1 MKVRVIYRSG
11 LVLDFVVN
19 EDILIVDFV
28 ELAKEHGDIR
38 MMEFPE

>member
-19 EDILIVDFV
+19 EDILVVDFV
-28 ELAKEHGDIR
+28 ELAKEHGYIR

>member
-19 EDILIVDFV
+19 EDILVVDCV
-28 ELAKEHGDIR
+28 EMARKHGTVR
-38 MMEFPE
+38 MMGFPE

>member
-19 EDILIVDFV
+19 EDILVVDFV
-28 ELAKEHGDIR
+28 EMAREHGTIR
-38 MMEFPE
+38 MVEFPE